1 MRKERQAARPGPSS
15 YKRSGMKAL
24 AVGLTGQVERFEAS
38 ERGSGARN
46 LPAHEQASRA
56 AFVKADSNNAARF
69 AMGATTRW
77 GSARISPLSLPS
89 HFSNDEQDKRAL
101 SFLFPGGTTRVSSLR
116 RPSSS
121 EWRGR
126 RAWTTLANS
135 WRTQEGIK

>member
-24 AVGLTGQVERFEAS
+24 AVGLTGQVKRFEAS

-46 LPAHEQASRA
+46 PPAHEQASRA

-77 GSARISPLSLPS
+77 RSARMSPPSLQS
-89 HFSNDEQDKRAL
+89 HLRSDDADKDGL
-101 SFLFPGGTTRVSSLR
+101 SFIFPGDARKVLLLH

-121 EWRGR
+121 EW
-126 RAWTTLANS
+126 
-135 WRTQEGIK
+135 

>member
-46 LPAHEQASRA
+46 PPAHEQASRA
-56 AFVKADSNNAARF
+56 AFVKAESNKPARF

-77 GSARISPLSLPS
+77 GSARISPLSLQS
-89 HFSNDEQDKRAL
+89 HFSSDEQDKRA
-101 SFLFPGGTTRVSSLR
+101 SAFLFLGGTTRVSSLR
-116 RPSSS
+116 MLLAS
-121 EWRGR
+121 EW
-126 RAWTTLANS
+126 
-135 WRTQEGIK
+135 